1 MHTERFLELRKDS
14 LKPIFTT
21 KNIAKIWRKIVRQQ
35 LRNLDVRDI
44 FDHYDFN
51 YNIEERAATIR
62 RDVLN
67 GA

>member
-51 YNIEERAATIR
+51 YNIE
-62 RDVLN
+62 
-67 GA
+67 